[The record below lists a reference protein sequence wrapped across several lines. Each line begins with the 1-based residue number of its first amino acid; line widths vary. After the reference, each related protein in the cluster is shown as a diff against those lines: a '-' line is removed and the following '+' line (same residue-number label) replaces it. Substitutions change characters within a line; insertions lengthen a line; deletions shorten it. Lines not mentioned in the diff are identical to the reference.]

1 VRLRTGSAT
10 LDQVTLVAERAMA
23 LARDVDGALEAAEL
37 ARGSSSSP
45 SRVPAQRTTR
55 DRR

>member
-37 ARGSSSSP
+37 ARGSSSP